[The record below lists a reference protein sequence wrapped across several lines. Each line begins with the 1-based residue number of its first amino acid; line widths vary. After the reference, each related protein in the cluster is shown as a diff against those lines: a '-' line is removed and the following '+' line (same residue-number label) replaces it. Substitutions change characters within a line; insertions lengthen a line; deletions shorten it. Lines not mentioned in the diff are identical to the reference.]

1 MEFGGCF
8 LGKDVPMT
16 PGGVGV
22 YGVGLPTRWTFSTY
36 GNFMSVYGI
45 RNHVS
50 MIFNLKNVE
59 DIENKM
65 KVLYK
70 MRDDGCLDNDDL
82 QELEERLRT
91 MSDLSKVGNE
101 DYTRVAIE
109 EGKKH
114 RKGQKYYTYSDG
126 KRVEHIARGPMKKVS
141 QEKLRAIENARRYAH
156 TPEADKKRRKSI
168 NARGEGK
175 DLGI

>member
-1 MEFGGCF
+1 MTFGGCF

-16 PGGVGV
+16 PSGVGIC
-22 YGVGLPTRWTFSTY
+22 GLPTRWTFSAF
-36 GNFMSVYGI
+36 GNFLSVYGI

-50 MIFNLKNVE
+50 MTFNLKSVY

-65 KVLYK
+65 KILYK

-91 MSDLSKVGNE
+91 LSDVTIYPSGPRS
-101 DYTRVAIE
+101 RVAIE

-114 RKGQKYYTYSDG
+114 KKGQKYYTYTDG
-126 KRVEHIARGPMKKVS
+126 KKVEHIARGPMKKVS
-141 QEKLRAIENARRYAH
+141 AEKLRSIENARKYAH